1 MAMFRKMGS
10 VAEATGPQEGR
21 ALTRQEKREEAS
33 RVAREAVA
41 ARNKKAA
48 AVNITQRVENA
59 MQRLKGSNVGA
70 AVSIIGS
77 LSSHDIDAYL
87 IAEKYGANRKGVLQQ
102 FPPVRKAA
110 LEAYRLQTEAVEAQP
125 EG

>member
-10 VAEATGPQEGR
+10 TAEATGPQEGR

-33 RVAREAVA
+33 RIAREAVT
-41 ARNKKAA
+41 ARNRKAA
-48 AVNITQRVENA
+48 AVNITERVDRA
-59 MQRLKGSNVGA
+59 AQRLKGSNIGA
-70 AVSIIGS
+70 AVSIIGA
-77 LSSHDIDAYL
+77 LSSHDIDAFL
-87 IAEKYGANRKGVLQQ
+87 IAEMYGSNRKGVLQQ

-110 LEAYRLQTEAVEAQP
+110 LEAYRLQTEADKAQP